1 MRGIL
6 PAVYLFLLVV
16 FMGSLLANPV
26 DAVNSLPICV
36 CICFFWFRGLGRY
49 IPASGKPVITGTAQ
63 LDWILTVDTSGI
75 TDANSLV
82 DAAFTYQW
90 VRVDGS
96 DETDIQDATDSTYT
110 PVSDDVG
117 KKMKV
122 EVSFTDDD
130 DYAEGPLASD
140 PTGIVSGVVLVSNI
154 NQSLDTSP
162 VHG

>member
-1 MRGIL
+1 M
-6 PAVYLFLLVV
+6 
-16 FMGSLLANPV
+16 
-26 DAVNSLPICV
+26 
-36 CICFFWFRGLGRY
+36 
-49 IPASGKPVITGTAQ
+49 
-63 LDWILTVDTSGI
+63 TVDTSGI

-110 PVSDDVG
+110 LVSDDVG

-122 EVSFTDDD
+122 EVSFIDDD

-140 PTGIVSGVVLVSNI
+140 PTGIVSGVVLVRFFA
-154 NQSLDTSP
+154 SLASWSLRMLAIQRIAHRQTEFLSLTRSTFCTLP
-162 VHG
+162 GKTGQTLLI